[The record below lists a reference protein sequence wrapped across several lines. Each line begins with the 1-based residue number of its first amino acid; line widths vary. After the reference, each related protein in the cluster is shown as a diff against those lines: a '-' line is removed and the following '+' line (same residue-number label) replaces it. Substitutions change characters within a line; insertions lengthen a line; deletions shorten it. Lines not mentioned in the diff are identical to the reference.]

1 MKKISVWLFIPK
13 TLTIMYTILLF
24 VRWPAH
30 KITGNEFIFTGYAQY
45 KFSAMASDLARY
57 EQNKLYFNSTTFYR
71 TNKSPQ
77 IYNMQA
83 CTPLIDLLRAAVEIG
98 FSSFF
103 FQSIPLRQGVFH
115 P

>member
-30 KITGNEFIFTGYAQY
+30 KITSNEFIFTGYAQY

-57 EQNKLYFNSTTFYR
+57 E
-71 TNKSPQ
+71 
-77 IYNMQA
+77 
-83 CTPLIDLLRAAVEIG
+83 
-98 FSSFF
+98 
-103 FQSIPLRQGVFH
+103 
-115 P
+115 

>member
-1 MKKISVWLFIPK
+1 M
-13 TLTIMYTILLF
+13 
-24 VRWPAH
+24 
-30 KITGNEFIFTGYAQY
+30 TGNEFIFTGYVQY
-45 KFSAMASDLARY
+45 KSLAMESDIVQY
-57 EQNKLYFNSTTFYR
+57 EWKKLYFNSTTFYR

-83 CTPLIDLLRAAVEIG
+83 CTPLIDLLRTAVEIG

-103 FQSIPLRQGVFH
+103 FQSNPLRQRVFH